1 MTLLRHWLLHLDGFN
16 RLAPGAFKEDNDDI
30 WWSNVKYSPKESTPP
45 SASSDFKQTAFPI
58 IDGVGNSEPST
69 TPNANL
75 IRQADLENHNKDGGL
90 WIVVEGKVYDVQDS
104 PNGADTPRE
113 MLPHFYVGNYFNPPP
128 PDAENQENIATGAIA
143 DNQVDSMADKG
154 DAGYHGLLDA
164 SNFSSPLVDLERH
177 LAYFLGLFN
186 HSQYLGMPPVT
197 EEVNCSAW
205 TKQVGPLHLFFS
217 PFPYESL
224 LKHYL

>member
-1 MTLLRHWLLHLDGFN
+1 MSFRK
-16 RLAPGAFKEDNDDI
+16 KETEKI
-30 WWSNVKYSPKESTPP
+30 ELVAKP
-45 SASSDFKQTAFPI
+45 
-58 IDGVGNSEPST
+58 
-69 TPNANL
+69 
-75 IRQADLENHNKDGGL
+75 
-90 WIVVEGKVYDVQDS
+90 
-104 PNGADTPRE
+104 
-113 MLPHFYVGNYFNPPP
+113 
-128 PDAENQENIATGAIA
+128 AENQENIATAVIA

-154 DAGYHGLLDA
+154 DAGYHGLLNA

-205 TKQVGPLHLFFS
+205 TKQVGPLNLFFS

-224 LKHYL
+224 LIIETFLSKE

>member
-1 MTLLRHWLLHLDGFN
+1 MRHWLLHLDGFN

-143 DNQVDSMADKG
+143 DNQVDSVAENWFAFLVLSTCTALLELKWVCGLCSWSPAMLSLLLLLSPTAFRPTLADQ
-154 DAGYHGLLDA
+154 
-164 SNFSSPLVDLERH
+164 VDLSQVI
-177 LAYFLGLFN
+177 LGFP
-186 HSQYLGMPPVT
+186 MVT
-197 EEVNCSAW
+197 SRLE
-205 TKQVGPLHLFFS
+205 
-217 PFPYESL
+217 
-224 LKHYL
+224 